1 MSKIVECFRHFPGV
15 IRSGHPTVSFAAWST
30 YRGSIIEDHS
40 LDFGLG
46 NGSPLARIYD
56 LDGYVLLLCVPYTSN
71 TSFHLAEYR
80 LDLREEISQEGPVK
94 E

>member
-1 MSKIVECFRHFPGV
+1 
-15 IRSGHPTVSFAAWST
+15 
-30 YRGSIIEDHS
+30 
-40 LDFGLG
+40 LG